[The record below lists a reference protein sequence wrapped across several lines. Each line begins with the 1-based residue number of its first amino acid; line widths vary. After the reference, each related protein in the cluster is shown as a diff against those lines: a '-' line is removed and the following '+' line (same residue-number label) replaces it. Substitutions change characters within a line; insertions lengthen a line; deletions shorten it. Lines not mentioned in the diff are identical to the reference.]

1 MSQTLKTG
9 GTGLEH
15 KVLEALKEKIDVYG
29 DDSEIRSE
37 ETPWGTVEI
46 LTAWFDRFGE
56 HLDAVMGE
64 FLFRDIPG
72 NASGGRYFT
81 SVLTLASDMPID
93 NIPELAL
100 ALSMVNFYIEIGCFA
115 LNKPADMLVYRNTRT
130 FSGDVSEET
139 LCAECIREMEQA
151 YETAAK
157 YCTVVLA
164 LAEGSLAL
172 DAFMD
177 LITEE

>member
-1 MSQTLKTG
+1 
-9 GTGLEH
+9 
-15 KVLEALKEKIDVYG
+15 
-29 DDSEIRSE
+29 
-37 ETPWGTVEI
+37 
-46 LTAWFDRFGE
+46 
-56 HLDAVMGE
+56 
-64 FLFRDIPG
+64 
-72 NASGGRYFT
+72 
-81 SVLTLASDMPID
+81 
-93 NIPELAL
+93 
-100 ALSMVNFYIEIGCFA
+100 MVNFYIETGCFA

-177 LITEE
+177 LIIEE